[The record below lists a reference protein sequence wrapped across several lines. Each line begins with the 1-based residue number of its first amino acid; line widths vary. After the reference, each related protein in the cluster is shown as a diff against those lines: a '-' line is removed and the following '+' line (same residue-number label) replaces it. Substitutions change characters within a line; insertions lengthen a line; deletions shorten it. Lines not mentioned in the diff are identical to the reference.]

1 MFLLWEYRKGDN
13 AMIPFSIARQRVVW
27 CSCIFGFFLMG
38 TVMCTS
44 YYLPIYFQAVKGVT
58 PTLSGVYLLPSIL
71 SQLML
76 AVISGA
82 LGKCLTEYATIC
94 AGSIY

>member
-1 MFLLWEYRKGDN
+1 
-13 AMIPFSIARQRVVW
+13 
-27 CSCIFGFFLMG
+27 MG